1 MDLMQKTNQGVSLY
15 AHVGAN
21 ACVYTCAYIVQG
33 KQVYSQKINPALSFP
48 ASIYEVNQAL
58 FQFTSLSIDHLFHL
72 LDPWGDPESTTSCA
86 PHA

>member
-1 MDLMQKTNQGVSLY
+1 MDLMQKTNQGVSVC

-21 ACVYTCAYIVQG
+21 ACVCMCAYTVQG
-33 KQVYSQKINPALSFP
+33 KQAYPQKINPALSFP

-58 FQFTSLSIDHLFHL
+58 FQFTSLPIDHLSHL
-72 LDPWGDPESTTSCA
+72 LDPWGAPESTTSCA

>member
-1 MDLMQKTNQGVSLY
+1 MDFMQKTNQGVSLY

-72 LDPWGDPESTTSCA
+72 LDPWGAPESTTSCA

>member
-15 AHVGAN
+15 AQVGAN

-72 LDPWGDPESTTSCA
+72 LDPWGAPESTTSCA